1 MQVFKGKSVKIFK
14 ALSGILTRIFKV
26 VLLKLYNVA
35 FLTKP
40 SNEFVSTSGVSFW
53 YIVIYIN

>member
-26 VLLKLYNVA
+26 VLLKLYNVS

-40 SNEFVSTSGVSFW
+40 SNEFASIGVWFILVNNNL
-53 YIVIYIN
+53 Y